1 MPQITDRVVM
11 IRPKHFGFNPETAEN
26 NTFQSSY
33 ATESEEEIAKRAV
46 EEFDALV
53 AALQSNLVHVDVI
66 EDTDSPVKPD
76 AVFPNNWFTTHANG
90 ALITY
95 PMFSPLRRHERRED
109 IIEQLADKYRVDRKY
124 TFEHYEEEKVFLE
137 GTGSLVLDR
146 VNKLA
151 YACISERTD
160 IELLNKWC
168 VLMGYEMV
176 TFRAISN
183 GVPIYHTNVMMAMG
197 VDFVVVCLD
206 CIPDEE
212 DRKKVLGAFERTGK
226 NVVEISEEQM
236 NAFAGNMLQI
246 GTADGRTVLAM
257 SDQAYTS
264 LTKAQ
269 VNTLSEFTSILHVP
283 INTIERYGGGS
294 VRCMIAENF
303 LDVRS

>member
-26 NTFQSSY
+26 NTFQSSDLADSAEDI
-33 ATESEEEIAKRAV
+33 ATKAV

-53 AALQSNLVHVDVI
+53 EALQSNLVHVDVI
-66 EDTDSPVKPD
+66 EDSDTPVKPD

-109 IIEQLADKYRVDRKY
+109 IIEQLEGKYLVGRKY
-124 TFEHYEEEKVFLE
+124 TFQHYEDDNVFLE
-137 GTGSLVLDR
+137 GPGSLVLDR

-176 TFRAISN
+176 SFQAISE

-206 CIPDEE
+206 CIPDED
-212 DRKKVLGAFERTGK
+212 DRKKVLGAFDRTGK
-226 NVVEISEEQM
+226 KVVEISAAQM

-246 GTADGRTVLAM
+246 GTADGRSVLAM
-257 SDQAYTS
+257 SEQAFQS

-269 VNTLSEFTSILHVP
+269 VDTLSEMTNILHVP

-303 LDVRS
+303 LESKV